1 MIVYISKSQL
11 VAYIFKLAE
20 KSYLNMGGIYLSVCQ
35 DSVFCQDF
43 ISMQNEGKKIRS
55 LEVWEACSSNLKSMC
70 AR

>member
-43 ISMQNEGKKIRS
+43 ISMQNEGKK
-55 LEVWEACSSNLKSMC
+55 LDP
-70 AR
+70 